1 MRLLARPNPEVVA
14 LMHRRKFCAAEKYR
28 ILNLAD
34 NCTSPGDIGA
44 PLRREGISSPH
55 LARWRRHRKKTSEL
69 AMVAEQKRG
78 GIRPKRAGQ
87 TYGVEY
93 GPQDFFTRW
102 QGCGL
107 LSWSMSN
114 NL

>member
-55 LARWRRHRKKTSEL
+55 LARWRRHRKNIRTGH
-69 AMVAEQKRG
+69 G
-78 GIRPKRAGQ
+78 GRAKARRYPAKRAGQ